1 MKDIPGDTHV
11 SRYIGGNGYAR
22 HIKDHDIEVH
32 NADVLSRQLGFQ
44 PVNDPRTVVVF
55 RRAEELRDPIKKM
68 LEVKF
73 GKVSYGKCWYK
84 TSRKSRA
91 VLQRPALYIG

>member
-1 MKDIPGDTHV
+1 MTETSTGPEPGSTAEP
-11 SRYIGGNGYAR
+11 G
-22 HIKDHDIEVH
+22 
-32 NADVLSRQLGFQ
+32 
-44 PVNDPRTVVVF
+44 